1 MLILKRFV
9 LCYSKLIQST
19 ATGCS
24 PVRMVFKL
32 WTPLGALR
40 TLVLISAH
48 CPVGFTDR
56 TAIVTP
62 LSPIVCKVI
71 VPPFSERTRALSRFT
86 GAVPKSTLLYTAH
99 VSVLW
104 NKSAIPGMCLSGPGS
119 LWTLRK
125 AYCRVAVKLDFAAC
139 ISHAHSTQGWLH
151 FFDSTVCVEE
161 K

>member
-56 TAIVTP
+56 TAIVIP

-86 GAVPKSTLLYTAH
+86 GACRSRHCCTPPTCLSCGI
-99 VSVLW
+99 
-104 NKSAIPGMCLSGPGS
+104 KSAIPGMCLSGPDS

-125 AYCRVAVKLDFAAC
+125 DLLQSSGQAGFCCVHQSCPL
-139 ISHAHSTQGWLH
+139 HARLASL
-151 FFDSTVCVEE
+151 F
-161 K
+161 

>member
-1 MLILKRFV
+1 MLFET
-9 LCYSKLIQST
+9 Y
-19 ATGCS
+19 
-24 PVRMVFKL
+24 PVYCHRMFSGKNGFKL

-104 NKSAIPGMCLSGPGS
+104 NKICHPWNVSVGS
-119 LWTLRK
+119 R
-125 AYCRVAVKLDFAAC
+125 
-139 ISHAHSTQGWLH
+139 
-151 FFDSTVCVEE
+151 
-161 K
+161 

>member
-24 PVRMVFKL
+24 PVRMAFKL

-71 VPPFSERTRALSRFT
+71 VPPFSERTRALSCFT

-104 NKSAIPGMCLSGPGS
+104 NKICHPGMCLSGPGS

-125 AYCRVAVKLDFAAC
+125 DLLQSSGQAGFCCVHQSCPL
-139 ISHAHSTQGWLH
+139 HARLASP
-151 FFDSTVCVEE
+151 F
-161 K
+161 